1 MPNPPKPTELKR
13 KQGNPGG
20 RPLLASRGVLAL
32 EPITDIP
39 TPPRPLGSDGLATWQ
54 RIWSGGRIWISPA
67 TDLEHVM
74 LVCEAYDERTSLR
87 AQVMT
92 DGDWRDRVGL
102 RSLESQITSM
112 LSALGFNPTD
122 RTRLGFAEVKAHSV
136 LDELIARRS
145 KQGRDQGMKS
155 ELHDAN

>member
-1 MPNPPKPTELKR
+1 
-13 KQGNPGG
+13 
-20 RPLLASRGVLAL
+20 
-32 EPITDIP
+32 
-39 TPPRPLGSDGLATWQ
+39 
-54 RIWSGGRIWISPA
+54 
-67 TDLEHVM
+67 M